1 MVNSMAL
8 QNLIRG
14 SHRTAD
20 FEEPIYKKRTDFY
33 FGATLAANDEVLLW
47 SADRGG
53 DGNFYAWRGA
63 FPKVVAA
70 NMSPATSGGLGPN
83 AWVSVGDA
91 SVGSVYAT
99 PMMFGGQG
107 GNADDRQALQR
118 CIDFCQATGAEMRLD
133 RKHKT
138 SGTLN
143 VTSAL
148 KITGTLGA
156 SAIDCTFAAGDVM
169 QVTVTTG
176 QFNGGLT
183 MNGIEI
189 LSSVTK
195 TSGYLLNLIGSYNTM
210 LDQIILTNGYNH
222 LGVTGAA
229 SQTTHVSNLVS
240 ANASNYH
247 IDHQNVSADVFFDKC
262 YLHGQASNNQ
272 SVAGANIRQAGDVT
286 LRGVNTA
293 WCGTDVLIT
302 PASGQR
308 VQALHLEGCF
318 FDTATGYGVY
328 AQPSGTGKI
337 DLLKIS
343 DVWCCTHN
351 QGGILLGGSTGAIN
365 KAELIGCTVS
375 NNLLNGLFINVG
387 ATNVTVIGGSFSAN
401 ANNGIAVAAG
411 VSNFK
416 IMGATCGPDGEFG
429 ANAQWGILIADGAG
443 QDFIVTG
450 NQLKG
455 NPLGGLYDGATG
467 PFRQTGG
474 NLGGTGPLKSY
485 VDPAQYWDIDLA
497 SKGAT
502 PITAG
507 GTLIL
512 PVGGGLVT
520 LVDDSSGNF
529 GLFFAAGGTVTKIAG
544 SADFVAGPA
553 GASQIGLSF
562 SGGNYRIGNGYAGT
576 KNICIG
582 TIRVKVAS

>member
-1 MVNSMAL
+1 MAL
-8 QNLIRG
+8 TNLTRG
-14 SHRTAD
+14 SHNTAD
-20 FEEPIYKKRTDFY
+20 FEKPIYKKRTDFF

-91 SVGSVYAT
+91 SVGRLYAT
-99 PMMFGGQG
+99 PMMFGALG
-107 GNADDRQALQR
+107 GNADDKLALQR

-133 RKHKT
+133 RKHRT
-138 SGTLN
+138 SGTL
-143 VTSAL
+143 VITSAM
-148 KITGTLGA
+148 KMTGTLGA
-156 SAIDCTFAAGDVM
+156 SAIEGTFAAGDVL

-176 QFNGGLT
+176 PFNGGLT
-183 MNGIEI
+183 MNGVEV

-195 TSGYLLNLIGSYNTM
+195 TSGYLINLIGSYNNI
-210 LDQIILTNGYNH
+210 LDQIILTNGYN
-222 LGVTGAA
+222 GIGITGAP
-229 SQTTHVSNLVS
+229 SQTTRVTNLVS
-240 ANASNYH
+240 ANHSNYH
-247 IDHQNVSADVFFDKC
+247 IDVQNVSADVVFDSC

-272 SVAGANIRQAGDVT
+272 STAGANIRQAGDVT
-286 LRGVNTA
+286 LRAVNTA

-302 PASGQR
+302 PSSGQR

-318 FDTATGYGVY
+318 LDSATGYGVY
-328 AQPSGTGKI
+328 AQPTGTGKI
-337 DLLKIS
+337 DLLKLS

-351 QGGILLGGSTGAIN
+351 QGGVLLGGSTGAIN

-375 NNLLNGLFINVG
+375 NNLLNGLFINTG
-387 ATNVTVIGGSFSAN
+387 ATNVTVIGGSYSAN
-401 ANNGIAVAAG
+401 ANNGIAVAGG

-416 IMGATCGPDGEFG
+416 IIGATCGPAGEFG
-429 ANAQWGILIADGAG
+429 ANGQWGILIADGAG

-450 NQLKG
+450 NQLKD

-467 PFRQTGG
+467 PYRQTGS

-485 VDPAQYWDIDLA
+485 VNPAAYWDVDLA

-502 PITAG
+502 PIGAG
-507 GTLIL
+507 GVLIL
-512 PVGGGLVT
+512 PAGGGIVT

-529 GLFFAAGGTVTKIAG
+529 GLFFASGGTVTKIAG
-544 SADFVAGPA
+544 SADFVAGAA
-553 GASQIGLSF
+553 GASQIGLSY
-562 SGGNYRIGNGYAGT
+562 SAGNYQVGNGYAGT

-582 TIRVKVAS
+582 TIRIKVAS